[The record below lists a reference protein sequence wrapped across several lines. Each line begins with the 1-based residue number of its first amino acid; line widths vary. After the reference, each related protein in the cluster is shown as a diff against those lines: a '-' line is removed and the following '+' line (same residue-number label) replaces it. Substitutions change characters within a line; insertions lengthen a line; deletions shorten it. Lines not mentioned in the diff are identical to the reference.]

1 MFTELDVAMAITIMR
16 ELNFKVTANS
26 VNKNAI

>member
-1 MFTELDVAMAITIMR
+1 MFTELAVAIAITIMR
-16 ELNFKVTANS
+16 YFNFKVIANS